1 MKSKLVREWVT
12 KAEEDYLTVEILARQ
27 RRKRIHNSV
36 CFHAQQS
43 AEKYLKALLVSHKV
57 PTRKTHDLGELADA
71 LRSYEPTIAL
81 IEDLFDCL
89 TPYAVES
96 RYPGED
102 ATGREANTARKASK
116 EIRRFARIRLKLSL

>member
-1 MKSKLVREWVT
+1 MKSKLVREWT
-12 KAEEDYLTVEILARQ
+12 AKAEEDYLTAEILTRQ

-36 CFHAQQS
+36 CFHAQQC
-43 AEKYLKALLVSHKV
+43 AEKYLKALLASHKI
-57 PTRKTHDLGELADA
+57 PIRKTHDLGELADA
-71 LRSYEPTIAL
+71 LRSYEPTSAL
-81 IEDLFDCL
+81 IADLFDCL

-102 ATGREANTARKASK
+102 ATGREAKAAWKAAK